1 MLSTLALILALSGS
15 PIQSAAMQTDVDVE
29 LVLAVDMSG
38 SMDMEEA
45 RVQRSGYL
53 QALRHPDFINAVK
66 GGLIGRIAIGYFEW
80 AGLVNEQSVV
90 SWQVIDNAE
99 DAEAFAAK
107 VEARPIGTR
116 RGTSISNA
124 ILFGTNLIDSNAF
137 SGARRVIDIS
147 GDGPNNT
154 GPPVTPARD
163 GAIARGIIV
172 NGLAIL
178 IRPSVSTG
186 PLDQYYAQCVI
197 GGPGSF
203 VLPVHEPEDFAI
215 AIRQKLILEVSGLP
229 PPPTLQ
235 LTAMTP
241 GADCLIGEK
250 LRPGFLDRIY
260 PELDR

>member
-1 MLSTLALILALSGS
+1 MLSVMALILALSGS
-15 PIQSAAMQTDVDVE
+15 PIQSAAMPADVDVE

-53 QALRHPDFINAVK
+53 QALRHPEFINAVK
-66 GGLIGRIAIGYFEW
+66 GGFLGRIAIGYFEW
-80 AGLVNEQSVV
+80 AGLVNEASVV
-90 SWQVIDNAE
+90 NWQIIDDAE

-124 ILFGTNLIDSNAF
+124 ILFGTKLIDSNAF

-154 GPPVTPARD
+154 GPPVAPARND
-163 GAIARGIIV
+163 AVERGIVI

-186 PLDQYYAQCVI
+186 PLDQYYAECVI

-203 VLPVHEPEDFAI
+203 VLPVHEAEDFAV
-215 AIRQKLILEVSGLP
+215 AIRQKLILEVSGVAPRPMLSLAAGEP
-229 PPPTLQ
+229 V
-235 LTAMTP
+235 
-241 GADCLIGEK
+241 ADCMIGEK
-250 LRPGFLDRIY
+250 LRPGFLDRVY

>member
-1 MLSTLALILALSGS
+1 MLSVMALILALSGS
-15 PIQSAAMQTDVDVE
+15 PIQSAAMPADVDVE

-53 QALRHPDFINAVK
+53 QALRHPEFINAVK
-66 GGLIGRIAIGYFEW
+66 GGFLGRIAIGYFEW
-80 AGLVNEQSVV
+80 AGLVNEASVV
-90 SWQVIDNAE
+90 NWQIIDDAE

-124 ILFGTNLIDSNAF
+124 ILFGTKLIDSNAF

-154 GPPVTPARD
+154 GPPVAPARND
-163 GAIARGIIV
+163 AVERGIVI

-186 PLDQYYAQCVI
+186 PLDQYYAECVI

-203 VLPVHEPEDFAI
+203 VLPVHEAEDFAV
-215 AIRQKLILEVSGLP
+215 AIRQKLILEVSGVAPRPMLSLAAGEP
-229 PPPTLQ
+229 V
-235 LTAMTP
+235 
-241 GADCLIGEK
+241 ADCMIGEK
-250 LRPGFLDRIY
+250 LLPGFLDRVY

>member
-1 MLSTLALILALSGS
+1 MLNTLALILALSGS
-15 PIQSAAMQTDVDVE
+15 PIQSALPADVDVE

-66 GGLIGRIAIGYFEW
+66 GGYLGRIAIGYFEW
-80 AGLVNEQSVV
+80 AGLVNEASVV
-90 SWQVIDNAE
+90 TWQVIDKAA

-107 VEARPIGTR
+107 LEARPIGTR

-124 ILFGTNLIDSNAF
+124 ILFGTNLIESNAF

-154 GPPVTPARD
+154 GPPVNPARND
-163 GAIARGIIV
+163 AVERGIVI

-186 PLDQYYAQCVI
+186 PLDQYYAECVI

-203 VLPVHEPEDFAI
+203 VLPVHEPEDFAT
-215 AIRQKLILEVSGLP
+215 AIRQKLILEVSGATPAPILRLAAVA
-229 PPPTLQ
+229 PT
-235 LTAMTP
+235 
-241 GADCLIGEK
+241 ADCLIGEK
-250 LRPGFLDRIY
+250 LRPGFLDRVY

>member
-15 PIQSAAMQTDVDVE
+15 PIQSAAMQADVDVE

-53 QALRHPDFINAVK
+53 QALRHPEFINAVK

-90 SWQVIDNAE
+90 SWQVIDDTE

-163 GAIARGIIV
+163 GAISRGIII

-235 LTAMTP
+235 LTATTP

>member
-1 MLSTLALILALSGS
+1 MLSMLALIMALSGS
-15 PIQSAAMQTDVDVE
+15 PVQTAATPPNVDVE

-45 RVQRSGYL
+45 RVQRSGYV

-66 GGLIGRIAIGYFEW
+66 GGYLGRIAIGYFEW
-80 AGLVNEQSVV
+80 AGMVNEASVV
-90 SWQVIDNAE
+90 TWQVIEGVADAE
-99 DAEAFAAK
+99 DFAAK
-107 VEARPIGTR
+107 IEARPIGTR

-124 ILFGTNLIDSNAF
+124 IIFGTSLIDTNAF

-154 GPPVTPARD
+154 GPPVAPARND
-163 GAIARGIIV
+163 AVGRGIII

-186 PLDQYYAQCVI
+186 PLDQYYAECVI

-203 VLPVHEPEDFAI
+203 VLPVHEAEDFAI
-215 AIRQKLILEVSGLP
+215 AIRQKLILEVSGVTL
-229 PPPTLQ
+229 PPTLS
-235 LTAMTP
+235 LAAVETA
-241 GADCLIGEK
+241 ADCMIGEK
-250 LRPGFLDRIY
+250 LRPGFLDRVY